1 MSAAIPR
8 MPNLNW
14 IIAHALAAT
23 LLLLASASSRAGVST
38 TEMPASKAA
47 VRALTAREVFDRAAP
62 AVVKLYGAS
71 VGRQQGYGTGVL
83 ISPDGLILTNLSV
96 MLAGRSI
103 RSVLHDGATY
113 DAELVRRDESRKL
126 ALLRI
131 KASNLPYL
139 TPQSSEGM
147 QTGDAVY
154 ALGNWFKIAE
164 GDEHISLTRGVF
176 SFKATIDARRLAQE
190 YDYPG
195 PVLVYDAIT
204 ANPGAAGGPL
214 LDADGRLV
222 GLVGLIVEAAATN
235 TRVNHA
241 IPGEDLIA
249 FLAQG
254 STRTPPRAEPGSDPI
269 GESSPRRPMDA
280 PSKGEPFIG
289 ITLSK
294 IGYRQTWAFVERVR
308 RGSPADRAGIRPD
321 DLIIAVDGR
330 RVADAA
336 DYGKLTA
343 TLTPGQRVPFT
354 LKRGT
359 EIITVEVVVSA
370 LASESQ
376 P

>member
-1 MSAAIPR
+1 MIR
-8 MPNLNW
+8 LF
-14 IIAHALAAT
+14 
-23 LLLLASASSRAGVST
+23 
-38 TEMPASKAA
+38 TEH
-47 VRALTAREVFDRAAP
+47 RTDRLALTLFAFFVACTASLGDTLPTESQSSAVPARSLTAHEIFDRAAP

-71 VGRQQGYGTGVL
+71 VGRQQGYGSGVL
-83 ISPDGLILTNLSV
+83 VSPDGLILTNLSV

-103 RSVLHDGATY
+103 RAVLHDGTAQE
-113 DAELVRRDESRKL
+113 AELVRQDDARKL

-131 KASNLPYL
+131 KASGLPHL
-139 TPQSSEGM
+139 PPHPSDALQS
-147 QTGDAVY
+147 GDAVY

-164 GDEHISLTRGVF
+164 GDESVSLTRGVF

-214 LDADGRLV
+214 MDAAGRLV
-222 GLVGLIVEAAATN
+222 GLVGLIVESAATN

-249 FLAQG
+249 FLEQVPARGAATTDAVPAQDSA
-254 STRTPPRAEPGSDPI
+254 STAPTARASTSASEPYI
-269 GESSPRRPMDA
+269 GL
-280 PSKGEPFIG
+280 
-289 ITLSK
+289 TLAK
-294 IGYRQTWAFVERVR
+294 LGYRQTWAFVGRVR
-308 RGSPADRAGIRPD
+308 RDSPADRAGIRPD

-336 DYGKLTA
+336 DYQKQIA
-343 TLTPGQRVPFT
+343 TLIPGQSVPFT

-359 EIITVEVVVSA
+359 EIVTVEVTVTA
-370 LASESQ
+370 KPTGGQ

>member
-1 MSAAIPR
+1 MPR
-8 MPNLNW
+8 STKHLGILPQ
-14 IIAHALAAT
+14 ALAVVLGWVTA
-23 LLLLASASSRAGVST
+23 ASSHEGVST
-38 TEMPASKAA
+38 TELPVPKLAA
-47 VRALTAREVFDRAAP
+47 RALTAHEVFARAAP

-103 RSVLHDGATY
+103 RAVLHDGTTHE
-113 DAELVRRDESRKL
+113 AELVRRDDARKL

-131 KASNLPYL
+131 KASHLPHL
-139 TPQSSEGM
+139 APHSSDGL
-147 QTGDAVY
+147 QTGDAVF

-164 GDEHISLTRGVF
+164 GDESVSLTRGVF

-214 LDADGRLV
+214 LDADGKLV

-241 IPGEDLIA
+241 IPGEDMIA
-249 FLAQG
+249 FLGQG
-254 STRTPPRAEPGSDPI
+254 SSHKDGAAAPGPDSI
-269 GESSPRRPMDA
+269 GESNRPHSTGA
-280 PSKGEPFIG
+280 PPTGEPYIG

-308 RGSPADRAGIRPD
+308 RDSPADRAGIRPD

-330 RVADAA
+330 RIADAA
-336 DYGKLTA
+336 DYSKHVA

-359 EIITVEVVVSA
+359 EIVTVEVVVSA
-370 LASESQ
+370 RSSGSQ